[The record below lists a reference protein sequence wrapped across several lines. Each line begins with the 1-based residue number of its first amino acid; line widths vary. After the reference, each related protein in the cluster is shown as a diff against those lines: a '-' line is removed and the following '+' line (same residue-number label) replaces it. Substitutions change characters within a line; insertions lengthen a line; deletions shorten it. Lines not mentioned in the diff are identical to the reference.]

1 MADERRCGV
10 CRPLGGPRQPWP
22 AGLLHCSSRT
32 ISASLGMP
40 RIVFAPAIQRHV

>member
-22 AGLLHCSSRT
+22 AGLLH
-32 ISASLGMP
+32 
-40 RIVFAPAIQRHV
+40 